1 MGKRVLRFFETES
14 VARCLGW
21 KESRPTKIFLF
32 PFFLF
37 VDDHNTFD
45 DPQENPASS
54 TKQSKASAPKKSHH
68 HSDQS
73 SATTPTSRDAIV
85 FVQVKVVIMNWDSV
99 IEWVGIVLL
108 FCLVFG
114 MSATVD
120 INQLKQQIRNKEA
133 ILTGLIV
140 QFLIMPLVGFW
151 AVVSFSLDRATGI
164 TLLVITTSPG
174 GSYSNW
180 WCSMF
185 NADLA
190 LSVTMTA
197 ISTAVSAVMMPLNL
211 YVYAKFAFE
220 DDILQDLNWGSLIFV
235 SAT

>member
-1 MGKRVLRFFETES
+1 MERAGPPRFFS
-14 VARCLGW
+14 
-21 KESRPTKIFLF
+21 FH
-32 PFFLF
+32 FFYSSITTPSTI
-37 VDDHNTFD
+37 HKRI
-45 DPQENPASS
+45 QHPAPN
-54 TKQSKASAPKKSHH
+54 KASAPKKSHH

-151 AVVSFSLDRATGI
+151 AVVTFSLDRATGI